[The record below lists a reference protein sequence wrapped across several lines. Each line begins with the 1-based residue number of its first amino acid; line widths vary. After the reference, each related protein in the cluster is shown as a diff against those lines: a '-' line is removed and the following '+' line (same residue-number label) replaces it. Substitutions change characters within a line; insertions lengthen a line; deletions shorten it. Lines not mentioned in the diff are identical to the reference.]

1 MAATL
6 SVIVPVY
13 GTKAYLPACL
23 ESLRTQSLRDAE
35 FLLVDDASPDG
46 AGAVLADYAR
56 RDARFRVLTH
66 AENRGLFAA
75 RMTGAKAATG
85 KYLAFLD
92 SDDFVSVD
100 FYRAAIALA
109 EQEDFDLVMG
119 DTVWQR
125 ENGDRF
131 VRPVHADC
139 VLADSLRGT
148 QVRQAFFAQAM
159 TCYSF
164 HTIWNKVIRRDLW
177 TRCEPFYAPLAN
189 KHIVM
194 TEDIAFSVVL
204 FFFSQGF
211 GRHRGDGVFYC
222 EHSSSSTGASGNPA
236 KFRKNYAD
244 VAQVFAF
251 AADFLHQQQ
260 AETEVQALQK
270 ARRWYARMWAP
281 LCREN
286 AKNAPAR
293 QEIAQWTERLCPDF
307 SPDETREKRDQAEIF
322 WFDQAMTPWQ
332 DGTERIKRAILG
344 LDGVDCPVVSLD
356 VFDTLLLR
364 PFREPKDLFCLLEDK
379 WQRAARRNLT
389 SFAQARTEAESCA
402 RAWLP
407 EDQRDVTMWN
417 IYSAMMQNLGVS
429 EDCVGQMTYNE
440 REAEVRFC
448 RPRKTGVQLFSLAKA
463 AGKRVVLTSDM
474 YLDEETIRRML
485 EKCGISGEDGF
496 FLSNAQNA
504 LKWNGELY
512 RRMTAALSVSP
523 AQVLHIGDNPR
534 VDVDAAKKAGLHAM
548 LLPRPA
554 DVLMNP
560 ERTQLAALGRTCLAG
575 FTTADAMQPLALRC
589 AQALAANRFFDDGY
603 APATAD
609 SAFAAYPSR
618 IGYYAVGTHLLA
630 LAKWLLNRCRADGV
644 KRMVF
649 LARDGKLLREAVELL
664 RTDADTVETDY
675 IPASRRCLL
684 PALMANP
691 TDWAALPVRWV
702 AYTPAKTLRLLSFCT
717 ENAPESEL
725 RAQVEAAGFAW
736 DKPFQE
742 KQRWMAFLRF
752 FRENLYDGCR
762 HQMAYSTARAYY
774 EDKLPEGTACFD
786 MGYSGR
792 LQAALCQ
799 LTQRSIPVYYVHAD
813 SRNSERLSDA
823 YDFPI
828 HCFYPVPP
836 AMSGAFREF
845 LLSSDE
851 APCVGFARQNGQ
863 SVPVY
868 APEEANAA
876 AHFLVRCIQHHALC
890 FVRDFRDTFAGTSVM
905 RSLDIPSVQYALSLP
920 MEGTLRQLPEAD
932 AELLRNIPFEDVVFA
947 GEDALDLRT
956 LVRDQAA
963 EAAVAAHEMGAADAP
978 SRMVGFIPEQ
988 TGLVK
993 RTIGFLLFD
1002 REMFRKKLRK
1012 RLKGK
1017 RT

>member
-6 SVIVPVY
+6 SVVVPVY

-35 FLLVDDASPDG
+35 FLLVNDASPDG
-46 AGAVLADYAR
+46 AGEVLAAYAQH
-56 RDARFRVLTH
+56 DSRFRVLTH
-66 AENRGLFAA
+66 ERNRGLFAA
-75 RMTGAKAATG
+75 RMTGARAATG

-92 SDDFVSVD
+92 SDDTVSVD

-139 VLADSLRGT
+139 VLDDALRGEA
-148 QVRQAFFAQAM
+148 VRQAFFAQAM

-177 TRCEPFYAPLAN
+177 TRCEPYYAPLES
-189 KHIVM
+189 KHIIM

-204 FFFSQGF
+204 FFFAQGF

-222 EHSSSSTGASGNPA
+222 EHSSSATGAAGNAA

-251 AADFLHQQQ
+251 AADFLHHQQ
-260 AETEVQALQK
+260 AESEAKVLET
-270 ARRWYARMWAP
+270 ARKWYARMWTP
-281 LCREN
+281 LCREQ
-286 AKNAPAR
+286 AKNAANR
-293 QEIAQWTERLCPDF
+293 QEIAHWTQMLCPGF
-307 SPDETREKRDQAEIF
+307 TPDETREKRDKAEIF
-322 WFDQAMTPWQ
+322 WFDQSMTPWR
-332 DGTERIKRAILG
+332 DGMERIKRAILG

-364 PFREPKDLFCLLEDK
+364 PFRDPKDLFSVLEDK
-379 WQRAARRNLT
+379 WQRAARRSMT
-389 SFAQARTEAESCA
+389 SFAQARVDAEQCA
-402 RAWLP
+402 RMWLP
-407 EDQRDVTMWN
+407 ENQHDVTMWN

-440 REAEVRFC
+440 RAAEVRFC

-485 EKCGISGEDGF
+485 EKCGIAGFDGF

-512 RRMTAALSVSP
+512 RKMTAALGVAP
-523 AQVLHIGDNPR
+523 NQVLHIGDNPK

-554 DVLMNP
+554 DVLQSP
-560 ERTQLAALGRTCLAG
+560 DQTQMASLGRACLAG

-603 APATAD
+603 APTTAD

-630 LAKWLLNRCRADGV
+630 LAKWLLNRCRMDGV

-664 RTDADTVETDY
+664 KTDADTVETDY
-675 IPASRRCLL
+675 IPASRRALL
-684 PALMANP
+684 PALMTNP
-691 TDWAALPVRWV
+691 ADWTALPVRWAV
-702 AYTPAKTLRLLSFCT
+702 YTPEKALHLLSFCVLD
-717 ENAPESEL
+717 APEAQI
-725 RAQVEAAGFAW
+725 RAKVEEAGFPW
-736 DKPFQE
+736 DVPFQE
-742 KQRWMAFLRF
+742 KTRWEAFLRF
-752 FRENLYDGCR
+752 FRETLYDGCR
-762 HQMAYSTARAYY
+762 HQAAYSTAREYY
-774 EDKLPEGTACFD
+774 EDKLPEGAACFD

-799 LTQRSIPVYYVHAD
+799 LVQRSIPVYYVHAD
-813 SRNSERLSDA
+813 TRNSERLSGV

-851 APCVGFARQNGQ
+851 APCVGFARRNGRA
-863 SVPVY
+863 VPIY
-868 APEEANAA
+868 AQAERNEA
-876 AHFLVRCIQHHALC
+876 AHFLARCIQHHAMC
-890 FVRDFRDTFAGTSVM
+890 FVRDFRDTFAGTNVM
-905 RSLDIPSVQYALSLP
+905 RSLDNPGVQLALSLP
-920 MEGTLRQLPEAD
+920 MEGTLRQLPDAD
-932 AELLRNIPFEDVVFA
+932 AELLRNIPFEDIVFA

-963 EAAVAAHEMGAADAP
+963 EAAIAAHALGAADAP

-1002 REMFRKKLRK
+1002 REMFWKKLRK
-1012 RLKGK
+1012 RLK
-1017 RT
+1017 R